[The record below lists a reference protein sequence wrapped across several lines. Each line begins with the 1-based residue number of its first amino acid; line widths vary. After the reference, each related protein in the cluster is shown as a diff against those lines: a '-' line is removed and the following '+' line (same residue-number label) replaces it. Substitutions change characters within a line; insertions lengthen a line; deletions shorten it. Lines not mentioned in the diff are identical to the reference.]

1 MKFTARAVARA
12 QFAVW
17 IAKIRASKHDFV
29 LAAPPTRRTGRTNSC
44 HLLRRHRQ
52 QCGPRRAEQVH
63 ERYHLH
69 RPGRSSRLLE
79 LQALRP
85 RWRRSSWAPVPTS
98 PIRRCRRHRGSLRA
112 EGGDA
117 DASIGQRPTSSRRW
131 NRSTSTRRW
140 RRLTST
146 SRRPRDGL
154 ACIAAPWRSS
164 WKSVGSIR
172 PWAHRRSRDQTHQPS
187 RSVVP
192 TLSNSRTR
200 PKCAAAISLAPG
212 ASVAS
217 VCSVAPSTSAR

>member
-1 MKFTARAVARA
+1 MKFTAKAVARA

-112 EGGDA
+112 E
-117 DASIGQRPTSSRRW
+117 
-131 NRSTSTRRW
+131 RW
-140 RRLTST
+140 RRRCLDRPTVDVVKTLESEHIHET
-146 SRRPRDGL
+146 LAETDFNISEAARRLGM
-154 ACIAAPWRSS
+154 
-164 WKSVGSIR
+164 
-172 PWAHRRSRDQTHQPS
+172 HRR
-187 RSVVP
+187 
-192 TLSNSRTR
+192 TLALKLEKRR
-200 PKCAAAISLAPG
+200 IH
-212 ASVAS
+212 
-217 VCSVAPSTSAR
+217 